1 VTRYTTLEEFLSA
14 MTRGEPRRTLLLL
27 TSGFRPW
34 LSGSIPRC
42 CVAENQRRNGAKSSA
57 RTAFPPLRAWLLVV
71 VLAIGAAV
79 PLARPLYA
87 YTRENPPWEAI
98 GPRPRKSYKALHLP
112 PGALP
117 PRHQRG
123 LLGGKLTT
131 EERALE
137 GLAAVFLL
145 TVAAQWL
152 AVWGR
157 VPAALLLL
165 VLGCVVGPVSGFLEP
180 DLLLGDLLL
189 PLISMALALV
199 LFFDSLTVRQLRAAD
214 QRSVRSLA
222 SIGLAIAWV
231 LGATAACFLLQ
242 LGLSLALLFGLILA
256 LTGPPGTL
264 ASMRRG
270 SVKELD
276 AIISG
281 ERTITDLVGTALVI
295 LIFEG
300 ILAGGFSGFGSGWI
314 KFRDTLGWGLFF
326 GGFSGFGGSAWI
338 AIRNTLGFG
347 LFFGGCGGGLLLVLL
362 QRRWIP
368 RSVQHAVPL
377 MLALTVFAVSSLIQA
392 ESGFLAVMIMGTLA
406 SSQETVTLEYARR
419 LRGRWHDL
427 LLAAVFLALVARI
440 RIEDLVP
447 IGVAGAVFV
456 AVVVL
461 SSRPLAVG
469 LSTLS
474 AAFGWRERL
483 LLSLMAPRGVLAAGL
498 ATICG
503 LRLAETRHPEAA
515 VWVPLTLLVVGGTVA
530 TCALVPLVM
539 GRPQA
544 SVTTD
549 TETASKLT

>member
-1 VTRYTTLEEFLSA
+1 
-14 MTRGEPRRTLLLL
+14 M
-27 TSGFRPW
+27 
-34 LSGSIPRC
+34 
-42 CVAENQRRNGAKSSA
+42 
-57 RTAFPPLRAWLLVV
+57 
-71 VLAIGAAV
+71 
-79 PLARPLYA
+79 
-87 YTRENPPWEAI
+87 
-98 GPRPRKSYKALHLP
+98 
-112 PGALP
+112 
-117 PRHQRG
+117 
-123 LLGGKLTT
+123 
-131 EERALE
+131 
-137 GLAAVFLL
+137 FLL

-152 AVWGR
+152 AVWVR

-180 DLLLGDLLL
+180 DLLFGDLLL
-189 PLISMALALV
+189 PLVSMALALV

-214 QRSVRSLA
+214 QGSVRSLA

-242 LGLSLALLFGLILA
+242 LGPPLALLFGLILA

-264 ASMRRG
+264 ASMRRR

-276 AIISG
+276 AIITG
-281 ERTITDLVGTALVI
+281 ERAITDLVGTALVI
-295 LIFEG
+295 LLFEA
-300 ILAGGFSGFGSGWI
+300 IRAGGF
-314 KFRDTLGWGLFF
+314 R
-326 GGFSGFGGSAWI
+326 GFGGPSWTAV
-338 AIRNTLGFG
+338 RNTLGFG
-347 LFFGGCGGGLLLVLL
+347 LLFGGCGGGFLLVLL
-362 QRRWIP
+362 RRRWIP

-406 SSQETVTLEYARR
+406 SSQETVTLEYTRQ
-419 LRGRWHDL
+419 LRGRWYNL

-447 IGVAGAVFV
+447 IDVAGAVFV

-461 SSRPLAVG
+461 STRPLAVG

-474 AAFGWRERL
+474 AAFSWQERL

-544 SVTTD
+544 PVTAG
-549 TETASKLT
+549 TETAGKLT